1 MRQKYH
7 KYLVLIYIILP
18 CIILALPYTPEMNL
32 YINIEGY
39 YFSIIYLPYII
50 SSVIILLNMNINN
63 WIDINILLL
72 LLSIFISSFFSENY
86 SVFRFLISIQFL
98 YPYFIL
104 KYANIEKTDL
114 NNIKIIIKIIYFIIF
129 IQVISF
135 STGIIE
141 SHTQVLYKF
150 GNFIR
155 SGTTAGGSTLTGHI
169 LVALAS
175 IIYILEESNK
185 KKIFIIVI
193 NLIIVSLTFTRGA
206 IISSLILL
214 LISILEIKSKKLKI
228 FSIIIIMLL
237 GIIIN
242 NTLHI
247 TEALNAR
254 SLQIDIDAN
263 DISSGRIERIYN
275 SIMLMKNNLIYL
287 FWGFGGGNTPYFK
300 ELNPQINSILS
311 PHNVFISIFIEHG
324 IISLSIYIII
334 IIKIFF
340 KITKKYEKAIYL
352 ICFIIISFNTEI
364 IYRTFEI
371 SFYFWLYIFV
381 VTTKQK
387 NKKEF
392 LYKTNDSTMEKPK
405 II

>member
-141 SHTQVLYKF
+141 SHTQVLYKD
-150 GNFIR
+150 R
-155 SGTTAGGSTLTGHI
+155 
-169 LVALAS
+169 
-175 IIYILEESNK
+175 
-185 KKIFIIVI
+185 
-193 NLIIVSLTFTRGA
+193 
-206 IISSLILL
+206 
-214 LISILEIKSKKLKI
+214 KS
-228 FSIIIIMLL
+228 
-237 GIIIN
+237 
-242 NTLHI
+242 
-247 TEALNAR
+247 
-254 SLQIDIDAN
+254 
-263 DISSGRIERIYN
+263 
-275 SIMLMKNNLIYL
+275 
-287 FWGFGGGNTPYFK
+287 
-300 ELNPQINSILS
+300 
-311 PHNVFISIFIEHG
+311 
-324 IISLSIYIII
+324 
-334 IIKIFF
+334 
-340 KITKKYEKAIYL
+340 
-352 ICFIIISFNTEI
+352 
-364 IYRTFEI
+364 
-371 SFYFWLYIFV
+371 V
-381 VTTKQK
+381 V
-387 NKKEF
+387 
-392 LYKTNDSTMEKPK
+392 
-405 II
+405 